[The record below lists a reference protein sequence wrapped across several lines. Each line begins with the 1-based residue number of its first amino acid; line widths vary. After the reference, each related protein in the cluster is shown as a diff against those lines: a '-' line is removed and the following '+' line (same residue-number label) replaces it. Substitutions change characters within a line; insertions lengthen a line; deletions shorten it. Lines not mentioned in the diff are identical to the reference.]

1 MNPTG
6 PVLLVTSTAAIEHHD
21 AAPQAQ
27 RHAHRWLRRSAAQLG
42 EWVTILD
49 VASGATVKRYVMR
62 NGRVE
67 RAQ

>member
-1 MNPTG
+1 MI
-6 PVLLVTSTAAIEHHD
+6 LVTSTAAVVRHET
-21 AAPQAQ
+21 AAAAA
-27 RHAHRWLRRSAAQLG
+27 RHAHRWLRRSAALPG

-49 VASGATVKRYVMR
+49 PATGAVVKRYVMR